1 MMAKQPA
8 DDNGERGQGRLTRTT
23 RTTIRTWA
31 LDVHEVRVGRLHDTL
46 ELVSAGL
53 GSGAGV
59 KEIDGES
66 L

>member
-1 MMAKQPA
+1 MIT
-8 DDNGERGQGRLTRTT
+8 ERGVKGGSHERLARL
-23 RTTIRTWA
+23 IRTWA